1 MENNPTPTEA
11 EEQATLVEWLE
22 LKGWKFTAIPNS
34 TYTTSHAQKVKN
46 YRQGLRPGLP
56 DLLIVLPDRQG
67 LAFVEMKRV
76 KGSTLSQVQR
86 EWIAA
91 LNELDG
97 VCAQVCHGAEEA
109 IKFLQF
115 FHEKQTR

>member
-1 MENNPTPTEA
+1 MKNNPTPTEA

-76 KGSTLSQVQR
+76 KGGTLSQVQR
-86 EWIAA
+86 EWIDA
-91 LNELDG
+91 LDVIDG
-97 VCAQVCHGAEEA
+97 VCAKVCYGADEA
-109 IKFLQF
+109 IKLLQLF
-115 FHEKQTR
+115 DET